1 MGFHWQVYLCHC
13 LNHLEKSMT
22 GSASTQPKS
31 RYNLKTIIK
40 AVLGLVAIVFMF
52 YYLFQNWNML
62 QNYQWHFNIWLL
74 LLSMVLLGVALLS
87 TVYIYRL
94 IFDELAGARLS
105 FLQTFRIINITNI
118 GRYLPGKLWSV
129 VGLIVYTS
137 EYGINKKQ
145 TTLAVITNEVAGKAS
160 GLILGLCY
168 FFFSDS
174 LKGYLPAMII
184 LLAGCMIIIHPWVL
198 DKIIN
203 TGLRFLKKET
213 IEIDFG
219 YWSIL
224 KFVLI
229 FIVSWL
235 LHSLAFYVL
244 VNSMTPI
251 DSVNLIKFAT
261 ILPLCWVIG
270 YIILLAPGGLGVREA
285 MLVVMLGEFM
295 PKEIAL
301 AIAIIQRIWFTA
313 VEGINVL
320 VALAIPA
327 NRQK

>member
-1 MGFHWQVYLCHC
+1 MTKLTPP
-13 LNHLEKSMT
+13 ETKS
-22 GSASTQPKS
+22 A
-31 RYNLKTIIK
+31 YNFNGIIK
-40 AVLGLVAIVFMF
+40 TLLGATAIAFMV
-52 YYLFQNWNML
+52 YYLFQNWGVL
-62 QNYQWHFNIWLL
+62 KNYQWHFNIWLL
-74 LLSMVLLGVALLS
+74 LLSMILLWIALAS
-87 TVYIYRL
+87 TVLIYQL
-94 IFDELAGARLS
+94 IFKELAGAHIKY
-105 FLQTFRIINITNI
+105 LQLFRIINITNI

-129 VGLIVYTS
+129 VGLIFYTS

-160 GLILGLCY
+160 GLILGILY

-184 LLAGCMIIIHPWVL
+184 LLAGCLIVIHPWVL

-203 TGLRFLKKET
+203 TGLRILKKQT
-213 IEIDFG
+213 IEIEFG

-229 FIVSWL
+229 FIISWL

-244 VNSMTPI
+244 VNSMAPLP
-251 DSVNLIKFAT
+251 SVNLIKFAT

-285 MLVVMLGEFM
+285 MLVVMLGEFL
-295 PKEIAL
+295 PKEVAL
-301 AIAIIQRIWFTA
+301 AIAVIQRLWFTA

-320 VALAIPA
+320 MALAIPA
-327 NRQK
+327 KTKK